1 MGKRAIGIGLAVL
14 LVSAGPADAQYFG
27 PNKVQYENFDFQ
39 VLRTEHFDL
48 HYYLAEQDAALAA
61 AAMAERWYERL
72 SRALDHT
79 LSERTP
85 VVLYASPPHF
95 RQTTV
100 LPGLLPDG
108 VGGFTDHLKGRVVL
122 PFAPALGETDH
133 VLGHELVHAFQ
144 RDILQ
149 QAGRSMALPLW
160 FLEGMA
166 EFLTIGRLDA
176 HTAMWIRDA
185 ADADRLPSIRELHEP
200 RWFPYRFGHALWSFL
215 ADVYGEDIAA
225 RAMASKANG
234 GAIGRLVNVTGVRES
249 QLTARWHESIKA
261 VAGAAPE
268 PHGSAAAVLV
278 GERHGGGRLNVGPA
292 LSPDGAHLVFL
303 SERDRYA
310 VDLFVADA
318 RTGRVERKL
327 VAAAANARFDSLQ
340 FVDSAGAWDNAGKR
354 FAFAALRHGEPIL
367 TILSMPGG
375 DVLREQAFPD
385 LDQIFDPTF
394 SPSGSGIAFSG
405 LSGGVTDLYV
415 FDLDTAALRRL
426 TTDGF
431 ADLQPAWSPDG
442 RTLAF
447 STDRFTSSLEALTF
461 GDYRLATFDLE
472 SGVIHEL
479 PSIVGAKNIDP
490 QWSGSDVLFVADA
503 DGVSNVFRLDTAA
516 GTVHR
521 LTLERTG
528 VSGITPLSPPLS
540 VAPSAGRLAYSVY
553 RNGGYE
559 IRTLPISSGALYAK
573 TLSTPGETSIGN
585 IGPALASAATEFP
598 TARYRGGLT
607 LSSVGQ
613 PYLSAGSGALGSF
626 FRAGMS
632 VTFSDLLEQ
641 HQLQTAVQVGTK
653 ARDFAW
659 QAAFVN
665 RQSRWTWGLLG
676 AQLPVTFLSA
686 ATRPGLDAATI
697 VRDTEELRQ
706 VHRQGMMMAA
716 YPFTRV
722 QRLELSG
729 GLHHISFASDIRSQT
744 FARSTGSL
752 VDEHESRGSAPRAV
766 TMLETGAAL
775 VYDSSVAGATAPVLG
790 TRSRFEIAP
799 SVGDLS
805 LVTLIADYRRYMMP
819 ARRLTLAWRVQHT
832 GRYGADASD
841 GRLLP
846 LVWTIRDLVRGYSMR
861 DAIGRQCSSITCDSL
876 TDVGARRVTVS
887 NLEARLPVVGP
898 LGVLRESGPLPID
911 AFVFADIGV
920 FDSIAAASVHRAI
933 LRSAGGGARLN
944 AAGFVFEFAA
954 ARARRGWALAVNF
967 RPGF

>member
-1 MGKRAIGIGLAVL
+1 LGKRAIGIGLAAL

-39 VLRTEHFDL
+39 VLRTEHFDV

-61 AAMAERWYERL
+61 AAMAERWYVRL
-72 SRALDHT
+72 SRILDHT

-85 VVLYASPPHF
+85 IVLYASPPHF

-100 LPGLLPDG
+100 LPDLLPDG

-122 PFAPALGETDH
+122 PFAPALGETEQ

-149 QAGRSMALPLW
+149 RAGRSMALPLW

-166 EFLTIGRLDA
+166 EFLTIGRMDSN
-176 HTAMWIRDA
+176 TAMWIRDA
-185 ADADRLPSIRELHEP
+185 VDANHLPAIRELNDP
-200 RWFPYRFGHALWSFL
+200 RWFPYRFGHALWAFL
-215 ADVYGEDIAA
+215 ADAFGEDVAA
-225 RAMASKANG
+225 RALVSKANG
-234 GAIGRLVNVTGVRES
+234 GGTGRLVAVTGVREA
-249 QLTARWHESIKA
+249 QLTARWHEA
-261 VAGAAPE
+261 MRAMAATAPDA
-268 PHGSAAAVLV
+268 HASTASVLI
-278 GERHGGGRLNVGPA
+278 GERRGGGRLNVGAA

-310 VDLFVADA
+310 VDMFLADA

-340 FVDSAGAWDNAGKR
+340 FVDSAGAWDTAGKR

-394 SPSGSGIAFSG
+394 SPSGSQIAFSG

-415 FDLDTAALRRL
+415 FDLDTAAQRRL

-442 RTLAF
+442 TTLAF
-447 STDRFTSSLEALTF
+447 VTDRFTSSLEALTF
-461 GDYRLATFDLE
+461 GDYRLAALELE
-472 SGVIHEL
+472 SGAIREL

-490 QWSGSDVLFVADA
+490 QWNGGDLLFVADA

-528 VSGITPLSPPLS
+528 VTGITSLSPALS
-540 VAPSAGRLAYSVY
+540 VGAGRLAYSVY
-553 RNGGYE
+553 RDGGYE
-559 IRTLPISSGALYAK
+559 IRTLPVSSGALYAK
-573 TLSTPGETSIGN
+573 ALSSPGETSIGN
-585 IGPALASAATEFP
+585 IAPASASAVTTAFP
-598 TARYRGGLT
+598 TARYRGGLS
-607 LSSVGQ
+607 LNSVGQ

-641 HQLQTAVQVGTK
+641 RQLQTAVQVGMS

-659 QAAFVN
+659 QTAYLN

-676 AQLPVTFLSA
+676 AQLPVTFMSA
-686 ATRPGLDAATI
+686 QTQLGLDPATV

-706 VHRQGMMMAA
+706 IHRQGMMMAA
-716 YPFTRV
+716 YPFSRV
-722 QRLELSG
+722 QRLELSA
-729 GLHHISFASDIRSQT
+729 GLHDISFVSDIRTET
-744 FARSTGSL
+744 FARSNGTL
-752 VDEHESRGSAPRAV
+752 IDERERRGSAPQGV
-766 TMLETGAAL
+766 TLLETGAAL
-775 VYDSSVAGATAPVLG
+775 VYDRSVSGTTAPVLG
-790 TRSRFEIAP
+790 ARSRFEIAP
-799 SVGDLS
+799 SFGDLS
-805 LVTLIADYRRYMMP
+805 LVTLIADYRRYLMP
-819 ARRLTLAWRVQHT
+819 AQPLTLAFRVQHI
-832 GRYGADASD
+832 GRYGADAAD

-861 DAIGRQCSSITCDSL
+861 DAIGRRCSSITCDSL
-876 TDVGARRVTVS
+876 TEAGATRVTVS
-887 NLEARLPVVGP
+887 NLEVRLPFVGP
-898 LGVLRESGPLPID
+898 LGVLREAGPLPID
-911 AFVFADIGV
+911 AFLFADVGM
-920 FDSIAAASVHRAI
+920 FDSGDAAAMHRSVLH
-933 LRSAGGGARLN
+933 SAGGGARLN
-944 AAGFVFEFAA
+944 ATGFVFEFAA
-954 ARARRGWALAVNF
+954 ARAQRGWALAVNF

>member
-1 MGKRAIGIGLAVL
+1 LGKRAIGIGLAAL

-39 VLRTEHFDL
+39 VLRTEHFDV

-61 AAMAERWYERL
+61 AAMAERWYARL
-72 SRALDHT
+72 SRVLDHT

-85 VVLYASPPHF
+85 IVLYASPPHF

-100 LPGLLPDG
+100 LPGFLPDG

-166 EFLTIGRLDA
+166 EFLTIGRMDA
-176 HTAMWIRDA
+176 NTAMWMRDAVDANRLPAIRDLNE
-185 ADADRLPSIRELHEP
+185 R

-215 ADVYGEDIAA
+215 ADTYGEGIAA
-225 RAMASKANG
+225 RALASTANG
-234 GAIGRLVNVTGVRES
+234 GGIGRLVTVTGARES
-249 QLTARWHESIKA
+249 QLTARWHDALKA
-261 VAGAAPE
+261 MAAAAPD
-268 PHGSAAAVLV
+268 PHASTASVLV
-278 GERHGGGRLNVGPA
+278 AERHGGGRVNVGAA

-310 VDLFVADA
+310 VDMFLADA

-340 FVDSAGAWDNAGKR
+340 FVDSAGAWDNGGTR
-354 FAFAALRHGEPIL
+354 FAFAALHHGEPIL

-394 SPSGSGIAFSG
+394 SPSGSQMAFSG

-415 FDLDTAALRRL
+415 FDLETAALRRL

-431 ADLQPAWSPDG
+431 ADLQPAWAPDG
-442 RTLAF
+442 ATLAF

-461 GDYRLATFDLE
+461 GDYRLAALDLE
-472 SGVIHEL
+472 SGVIREL

-490 QWSGSDVLFVADA
+490 QWSGRDLLFVADA

-528 VSGITPLSPPLS
+528 VSGITPLSPALS
-540 VAPSAGRLAYSVY
+540 VAAGRLAYSVY
-553 RNGGYE
+553 REGGYE
-559 IRTLPISSGALYAK
+559 IHTLPVSSGALYAK
-573 TLSTPGETSIGN
+573 TLSTPGETSVGN
-585 IGPALASAATEFP
+585 IAAAPASAVPTFP
-598 TARYRGGLT
+598 TAQYRGGLS
-607 LSSVGQ
+607 LNSVGQ

-641 HQLQTAVQVGTK
+641 RQLQLAVQAGMS

-659 QAAFVN
+659 QTAYMN

-676 AQLPVTFLSA
+676 AQLPVTFTSA
-686 ATRPGLDAATI
+686 QTQLGLDPATI
-697 VRDTEELRQ
+697 VRATEELRQ
-706 VHRQGMMMAA
+706 IHRQGMMIAA
-716 YPFTRV
+716 YPFSRV
-722 QRLELSG
+722 QRLELSA
-729 GLHHISFASDIRSQT
+729 GLHNISFVSDIRTET
-744 FARSTGSL
+744 FARSNGTRI
-752 VDEHESRGSAPRAV
+752 DEREAPGSAPQGV
-766 TMLETGAAL
+766 TLLETGAAL
-775 VYDSSVAGATAPVLG
+775 VYDSSVSGTTAPVLG
-790 TRSRFEIAP
+790 TRSRFEVAP
-799 SVGDLS
+799 SFGDLS
-805 LVTLIADYRRYMMP
+805 LVTLIADYRRYLMP
-819 ARRLTLAWRVQHT
+819 ARPLTVAFRVQHT

-876 TDVGARRVTVS
+876 TEAGARRVTVS
-887 NLEARLPVVGP
+887 NVEVRLPFIGP

-911 AFVFADIGV
+911 GFLFADVGM
-920 FDSIAAASVHRAI
+920 FDSGDRTAMR
-933 LRSAGGGARLN
+933 RSTLHSMGGGARLN
-944 AAGFVFEFAA
+944 ATGFVFEFAA
-954 ARARRGWALAVNF
+954 ARAQRGWALAVNF

>member
-1 MGKRAIGIGLAVL
+1 MGKRTTGIGLAML
-14 LVSAGPADAQYFG
+14 LVSAGPVDAQYFG
-27 PNKVQYENFDFQ
+27 PNKVQYESLDFQ
-39 VLRTEHFDL
+39 VLRTEHFDV
-48 HYYLAEQDAALAA
+48 HYYPAEQDAALAA
-61 AAMAERWYERL
+61 AAMAERWYTRL
-72 SRALDHT
+72 SRVFDHT
-79 LSERTP
+79 LSGRTP
-85 VVLYASPPHF
+85 IVLYASPPQF

-149 QAGRSMALPLW
+149 QAGRSMSLPLW

-166 EFLTIGRLDA
+166 EFMTIGRVDA
-176 HTAMWIRDA
+176 NTAMWIRDA
-185 ADADRLPSIRELHEP
+185 ADANHLPAIHELQEP

-215 ADVYGEDIAA
+215 ADTYGEDVAA
-225 RAMASKANG
+225 RALASKASG
-234 GAIGRLVNVTGVRES
+234 GGIGRLVAVTGVREA
-249 QLTARWHESIKA
+249 QLTAGWHESMRAIA
-261 VAGAAPE
+261 SAAPD
-268 PHGSAAAVLV
+268 PHASSATVLV
-278 GERHGGGRLNVGPA
+278 GERQGGGRLNVGPA
-292 LSPDGAHLVFL
+292 LSPDGARMVFL

-310 VDLFVADA
+310 VDLYLADA

-327 VAAAANARFDSLQ
+327 VAAAANSRFDSLQ
-340 FVDSAGAWDNAGKR
+340 FVDSAGAWDAGGAR

-367 TILSMPGG
+367 TILSMPRGE
-375 DVLREQAFPD
+375 VVREQAFPN

-394 SPSGSGIAFSG
+394 SPSGSQIAFSG

-415 FDLDTAALRRL
+415 FDLETAALRRL

-461 GDYRLATFDLE
+461 GDLRLAALDLT
-472 SGVIHEL
+472 SGVVREL

-490 QWSGSDVLFVADA
+490 QWSGSNLIFVADA
-503 DGVSNVFRLDTAA
+503 DGVSNVFKLDTAS
-516 GTVHR
+516 GIVHR

-528 VSGITPLSPPLS
+528 VTGITPLSPALS
-540 VAPSAGRLAYSVY
+540 VAPGAGRLAYSVY

-559 IRTLPISSGALYAK
+559 IRTLPLSSGTLYAK
-573 TLSTPGETSIGN
+573 ALSTPGETSIGS
-585 IGPALASAATEFP
+585 IAPALVSTVSTFP
-598 TARYRGGLT
+598 TARYRGGLS
-607 LSSVGQ
+607 LSGVGQ

-641 HQLQTAVQVGTK
+641 RQLQTAVQVGTS

-659 QAAFVN
+659 QTAYVN

-676 AQLPVTFLSA
+676 AQMPVTFMSA
-686 ATRPGLDAATI
+686 AMRPGFDAATV

-706 VHRQGMMMAA
+706 IHRQGMMMAA
-716 YPFTRV
+716 YPFNRV

-729 GLHHISFASDIRSQT
+729 GVHNISFASDIQTQT
-744 FARSTGSL
+744 FARSSGSL
-752 VDEHESRGSAPRAV
+752 IDEQQRRGAAPRGV

-790 TRSRFEIAP
+790 SRSRFEIAP
-799 SVGDLS
+799 SFGDLS

-819 ARRLTLAWRVQHT
+819 VRPLTVAWRVQHT
-832 GRYGADASD
+832 GRYGADAAD

-861 DAIGRQCSSITCDSL
+861 DAIGRQCSSLTCDSL
-876 TDVGARRVTVS
+876 TDAGARRVTVS
-887 NLEARLPVVGP
+887 NLEARLPMIGP
-898 LGVLRESGPLPID
+898 LGVLGESGPLPID
-911 AFVFADIGV
+911 AFVFADLGV
-920 FDSIAAASVHRAI
+920 FDSSLLGTIHRSI

-954 ARARRGWALAVNF
+954 ARAQRGWALAVNF